1 MKGNT
6 HTFWAHISRVGQCL
20 LGRCFWDF
28 LGSVTF
34 SQRVFSQK
42 NVCVASQEMSKMI
55 HIHPRSTE
63 FLASYCWNN
72 SILAFKLRPKHHY
85 CWHVAVHVRMS
96 QINPKIHHC
105 WSEENFLGQ
114 IKKNAAKCHGATVQ
128 KRSIERYVV
137 ALSSYMAKM
146 PC

>member
-1 MKGNT
+1 MFAL
-6 HTFWAHISRVGQCL
+6 HT
-20 LGRCFWDF
+20 
-28 LGSVTF
+28 
-34 SQRVFSQK
+34 
-42 NVCVASQEMSKMI
+42 VASQEMSKMI
-55 HIHPRSTE
+55 HIHLRSTE

-85 CWHVAVHVRMS
+85 CWHVAVHVHMS

-105 WSEENFLGQ
+105 WSEEKFLGQ
-114 IKKNAAKCHGATVQ
+114 IKKIAAKCHGATVQ